1 MKLKICPGR
10 IVRYKGI
17 KYAGLLTV
25 LEKRKS
31 KHGKAWLCEREDG
44 YQNTYL
50 EERMIV
56 AR

>member
-1 MKLKICPGR
+1 MKMKICPGR
-10 IVRYKGI
+10 IVKYKGI
-17 KYAGLLTV
+17 KYNGLLTV
-25 LEKRKS
+25 LEPRKT
-31 KHGKAWLCEREDG
+31 KYGKAWLCEREDG